1 MFEKCLDEKNIEVI
15 SIPFSDSSDESDQ
28 SSILETAR
36 IKPKW
41 CIKLNTCKQPKNNKP
56 KSVNKPEVVKK
67 KQQWKA
73 TK

>member
-1 MFEKCLDEKNIEVI
+1 MFEKSLDEKNIEVI

-41 CIKLNTCKQPKNNKP
+41 CIKLNTCKQPKNNNNTP
-56 KSVNKPEVVKK
+56 KSVNKPEVVNK
-67 KQQWKA
+67 
-73 TK
+73 